1 MSSGNRSR
9 YSGNDRPAGNQPPHS
24 GSDSFRTRNTNNAR
38 HSLSGDLNDTTQ
50 KKSTYFIML
59 LLFSAYC
66 SQFLCVSCFL
76 NFTYFYLVGLSAST
90 EHFSGS
96 EESQRSVTIP
106 MEVVANLIRR
116 LDSLSRN
123 MEVLKASQRDQLSIL
138 NILMNNTAPP
148 EPQLANLT
156 EELGFPLKEIKD
168 FRVFQRRMKDETMRL
183 KLVGYYP
190 ISFHSFT
197 F

>member
-1 MSSGNRSR
+1 M
-9 YSGNDRPAGNQPPHS
+9 D
-24 GSDSFRTRNTNNAR
+24 
-38 HSLSGDLNDTTQ
+38 
-50 KKSTYFIML
+50 
-59 LLFSAYC
+59 
-66 SQFLCVSCFL
+66 
-76 NFTYFYLVGLSAST
+76 
-90 EHFSGS
+90 
-96 EESQRSVTIP
+96 
-106 MEVVANLIRR
+106 VVANLIRR

-190 ISFHSFT
+190 ISFKALTFT
-197 F
+197 I